1 MSGSNTAISRRR
13 LLQGAGAMWLLSVS
27 QVSLAAVSQVVAV
40 RVWPAS
46 SYTRVTVE
54 SNRQLK
60 YKQFALSNPE
70 RVVVDIEDVNLNSV
84 LKGMAAQIRADDPFI
99 KSARVWPASSYTRVT
114 VESNRQLKYKQFA
127 LSNPERVVV
136 DIEDV
141 NLNSV
146 LKGMAAQI
154 RADDPFIKSARVG
167 QFDPQTVRMVFELKQ
182 NVKPQLFALA
192 PVAGFKE
199 RLVMDLYPANA
210 QDMQDPLL
218 ALLEDYNK
226 GDLEKQVPPAQS
238 GPQPGKAGRD
248 RPIVIMLDP
257 GHGGEDSG
265 AVGKYKTRE
274 KDVVLQI
281 ARRLR
286 SLIEKEGNMK
296 VYMTR
301 NEDIFIPLQVRVAK
315 AQKQR
320 ADLFVSIHADAFTSR
335 QPSGSSV
342 FALSTKGAT
351 STAAKYLAQTQ
362 NASDL
367 IGGVS
372 KSGDRYVDH
381 TMFDMVQSLTI
392 ADSLKFGKAVLNKLG
407 KINKLHKNQVE
418 QAGFAV
424 LKAPDIPSILVETA
438 FISNVEEER
447 KLKTA
452 TFQQEVA
459 ESILAGIKAYFADGA
474 TLARRG

>member
-1 MSGSNTAISRRR
+1 MSGSSHLFSRRQ

-27 QVSLAAVSQVVAV
+27 QAGLAASGQVIAV

-46 SYTRVTVE
+46 AYTRVTLE
-54 SNRQLK
+54 SNRVLK
-60 YKQFALSNPE
+60 YRQFALSNPE
-70 RVVVDIEDVNLNSV
+70 RIVVDLEGVNLNAV
-84 LKGMAAQIRADDPFI
+84 LKGMGNQIR
-99 KSARVWPASSYTRVT
+99 V
-114 VESNRQLKYKQFA
+114 
-127 LSNPERVVV
+127 
-136 DIEDV
+136 
-141 NLNSV
+141 
-146 LKGMAAQI
+146 
-154 RADDPFIKSARVG
+154 DDPFIKSARVG
-167 QFDPQTVRMVFELKQ
+167 QFDPKTVRMVFELKK
-182 NVKPQLFALA
+182 NVTPHLFALA
-192 PVAGFKE
+192 PVAEFRE
-199 RLVMDLYPANA
+199 RLVIDLYPANG
-210 QDMQDPLL
+210 DSEQDPLL

-226 GDLEKQVPPAQS
+226 GELDKQVPPAAS

-248 RPIVIMLDP
+248 RPIVIMIDP
-257 GHGGEDSG
+257 GHGGEDPG
-265 AVGKYKTRE
+265 AIGKHKTRE

-286 SLIEKEGNMK
+286 ALIEKEANMK
-296 VYMTR
+296 AFMTR
-301 NEDIFIPLQVRVAK
+301 NEDIFIPLKVRVAK

-335 QPSGSSV
+335 AARGSSV

-362 NASDL
+362 NAADL
-367 IGGVS
+367 VGGVS
-372 KSGDRYVDH
+372 KSGDVYLDH

-392 ADSLKFGKAVLNKLG
+392 ADSLKFGKEVLGRLG
-407 KINKLHKNQVE
+407 RVNSLHKNKVD

-438 FISNVEEER
+438 FISNEEEER
-447 KLKTA
+447 KLRTA

-459 ESILAGIKAYFADGA
+459 ESILAGIKAYFADGG

>member
-1 MSGSNTAISRRR
+1 MSGSNSALSRRR
-13 LLQGAGAMWLLSVS
+13 FLKGAGAMWLLSVS
-27 QVSLAAVSQVVAV
+27 QISFAAVSQVVAV
-40 RVWPAS
+40 RVWPS
-46 SYTRVTVE
+46 STYTRVTVE
-54 SNRQLK
+54 SNQVLK

-70 RVVVDIEDVNLNSV
+70 RVVVDIEGVNLNSV
-84 LKGMAAQIRADDPFI
+84 LKGMGAQIR
-99 KSARVWPASSYTRVT
+99 
-114 VESNRQLKYKQFA
+114 
-127 LSNPERVVV
+127 
-136 DIEDV
+136 
-141 NLNSV
+141 
-146 LKGMAAQI
+146 G
-154 RADDPFIKSARVG
+154 DDPFIKSARVG

-192 PVAGFKE
+192 PVASFKE

-210 QDMQDPLL
+210 TDIQDPLL

-265 AVGKYKTRE
+265 AVGKYHTRE

-281 ARRLR
+281 GRRLKA
-286 SLIEKEGNMK
+286 LIDREGNMRA
-296 VYMTR
+296 YMTR
-301 NEDIFIPLQVRVAK
+301 NEDVFIPLKVRVAK

-351 STAAKYLAQTQ
+351 STAARLLADSQ

-367 IGGVS
+367 IGGV
-372 KSGDRYVDH
+372 G
-381 TMFDMVQSLTI
+381 
-392 ADSLKFGKAVLNKLG
+392 
-407 KINKLHKNQVE
+407 
-418 QAGFAV
+418 
-424 LKAPDIPSILVETA
+424 
-438 FISNVEEER
+438 
-447 KLKTA
+447 
-452 TFQQEVA
+452 
-459 ESILAGIKAYFADGA
+459 
-474 TLARRG
+474 

>member
-40 RVWPAS
+40 
-46 SYTRVTVE
+46 
-54 SNRQLK
+54 
-60 YKQFALSNPE
+60 
-70 RVVVDIEDVNLNSV
+70 
-84 LKGMAAQIRADDPFI
+84 
-99 KSARVWPASSYTRVT
+99 RVWPASSYTRVT

-238 GPQPGKAGRD
+238 GPQPGKAGRESSD
-248 RPIVIMLDP
+248 CHYARPWP
-257 GHGGEDSG
+257 
-265 AVGKYKTRE
+265 RR
-274 KDVVLQI
+274 
-281 ARRLR
+281 RRLR
-286 SLIEKEGNMK
+286 RGGEIQNARKRRGIANS
-296 VYMTR
+296 
-301 NEDIFIPLQVRVAK
+301 
-315 AQKQR
+315 
-320 ADLFVSIHADAFTSR
+320 S
-335 QPSGSSV
+335 PS
-342 FALSTKGAT
+342 ALSDRERGQ
-351 STAAKYLAQTQ
+351 YEGVHDAQ
-362 NASDL
+362 
-367 IGGVS
+367 
-372 KSGDRYVDH
+372 
-381 TMFDMVQSLTI
+381 
-392 ADSLKFGKAVLNKLG
+392 
-407 KINKLHKNQVE
+407 
-418 QAGFAV
+418 
-424 LKAPDIPSILVETA
+424 
-438 FISNVEEER
+438 
-447 KLKTA
+447 
-452 TFQQEVA
+452 
-459 ESILAGIKAYFADGA
+459 
-474 TLARRG
+474 

>member
-1 MSGSNTAISRRR
+1 MSGSHSALSRRK

-27 QVSLAAVSQVVAV
+27 QVGLAAVSQVVAV

-54 SNRQLK
+54 SNRVVK
-60 YKQFALSNPE
+60 YKQFALSNPD
-70 RVVVDIEDVNLNSV
+70 RLVVDLQGVHLNSV
-84 LKGMAAQIRADDPFI
+84 LKGIGTQIR
-99 KSARVWPASSYTRVT
+99 S
-114 VESNRQLKYKQFA
+114 
-127 LSNPERVVV
+127 
-136 DIEDV
+136 
-141 NLNSV
+141 
-146 LKGMAAQI
+146 
-154 RADDPFIKSARVG
+154 DDPFIKSARVG

-210 QDMQDPLL
+210 QDVHDPLL
-218 ALLEDYNK
+218 ALLEEYNQ
-226 GDLEKQVPPAQS
+226 GDLDKQVPPAQS

-257 GHGGEDSG
+257 GHGGEDPG
-265 AVGKYKTRE
+265 ATGKYKTRE

-281 ARRLR
+281 ARRLHA
-286 SLIEKEGNMK
+286 LIEKEGNMK
-296 VYMTR
+296 SYMTR
-301 NEDIFIPLQVRVAK
+301 NEDVFIPLKVRVAK

-320 ADLFVSIHADAFTSR
+320 ADLFVSIHADAFSSR
-335 QPSGSSV
+335 QPHGSSV

-351 STAAKYLAQTQ
+351 STAAKYLADTQ
-362 NASDL
+362 NAADL

-372 KSGDRYVDH
+372 KSGDRYLDH

-392 ADSLKFGKAVLNKLG
+392 NDSLKFGKAVLNKLG
-407 KINKLHKNQVE
+407 RVNNLHKNSVE

-452 TFQQEVA
+452 KFQQEVA